1 MKYQTI
7 CAAGTVLL
15 FLQAIILNQG
25 ASAQPNVSPAGTVD
39 FNYDQVDVRIL
50 ARTVAMTT
58 GKRFVVDETV
68 TGKVTVVTPEEIRLD
83 ELYPL
88 FLKVLESSGY
98 SVVETDGLHRIVE
111 MPTMQIPSGPVI
123 SGGEVLSV
131 GGVQTRVIKLH
142 HLPAMEVQKVLLSM
156 VRGADQGALRVL
168 PSTNHLIV
176 TDSADSLR
184 RIEQLVEILDREGVS
199 RKMEVVV
206 LEHGN
211 AGDIG
216 TQLLTAMRGAE
227 SAGNAYSRR
236 VQQITEGTGSLPAG
250 VTVVASP
257 EANRIIVVGTPIQ
270 LDEAK
275 RIIAALDVEGPSGSG
290 RLHAVF
296 LKYLGAKEAAA
307 NLNALLAKTAGE
319 NQNQRIAIEAN
330 LTNNSLIIDATP
342 RDFQLVK
349 DLIKQLDRVPQQV
362 MVEIFIAEIAVGSN
376 FNFGVELGSIEE
388 PMDGSTRVV
397 GRSRLGENDTIM
409 DLVTKGVFPG
419 GLSVGVTHGKPV
431 MFNGVTFPTIPLLL
445 TALSRDRNV
454 KILSNIPLWAQNNKE
469 ASVSVVDEIPIL
481 TSTIEGG
488 SGTTRDIRQNIERVD
503 VGIELKFTP
512 QVNPDREV
520 YMELNPSIE
529 TIVDEGSPD
538 QPFTPTIARR
548 EVKTAVTVPDAE
560 TIIISGLMRDD
571 VITTVSQVPFLGRIP
586 VLGRIF
592 QKSVDRKQRT
602 NLLIFVTPHI
612 VTDLD
617 AAKKL
622 QRDLESQASL
632 TNATMFVDE

>member
-1 MKYQTI
+1 M
-7 CAAGTVLL
+7 
-15 FLQAIILNQG
+15 
-25 ASAQPNVSPAGTVD
+25 
-39 FNYDQVDVRIL
+39 
-50 ARTVAMTT
+50 
-58 GKRFVVDETV
+58 
-68 TGKVTVVTPEEIRLD
+68 
-83 ELYPL
+83 
-88 FLKVLESSGY
+88 
-98 SVVETDGLHRIVE
+98 
-111 MPTMQIPSGPVI
+111 
-123 SGGEVLSV
+123 
-131 GGVQTRVIKLH
+131 
-142 HLPAMEVQKVLLSM
+142 
-156 VRGADQGALRVL
+156 

-236 VQQITEGTGSLPAG
+236 VQQITEGTGSLPVG

-270 LDEAK
+270 LNEAK

-397 GRSRLGENDTIM
+397 GRSRLGEN
-409 DLVTKGVFPG
+409 
-419 GLSVGVTHGKPV
+419 HGKPV

-445 TALSRDRNV
+445 TALSKDRNV

-632 TNATMFVDE
+632 TNATTFADE